1 MVLRKLVAF
10 SLDRLHDLLTTR
22 VVCKVAL
29 VALTVW
35 LRRGATSEVV
45 DSRRSCFSE
54 QGLFAEQTAAGHFFP
69 ASPKR

>member
-10 SLDRLHDLLTTR
+10 SLDRLHDLLITR

-35 LRRGATSEVV
+35 SRRGATSEVG
-45 DSRRSCFSE
+45 D
-54 QGLFAEQTAAGHFFP
+54 
-69 ASPKR
+69 